1 MTYLDNVR
9 RLQENMRISLEAQL
23 RAQRLVHDARNI
35 RQRIAGQRFLRMLRS
50 SVQYAGE
57 RPAQD

>member
-1 MTYLDNVR
+1 
-9 RLQENMRISLEAQL
+9 MRTSMEAQL

-35 RQRIAGQRFLRMLRS
+35 RQRIAGQRFLRTLKS

-57 RPAQD
+57 RPAED